1 MRGVNRPPR
10 TFVVD
15 AAADP
20 ADDVVAEVAAVLD
33 AGGVVIVP
41 TDTVYG
47 VAARLD
53 RPAGI
58 DRLFALKQR
67 DRTKAVAV
75 LAADRDGAAALL
87 DLSALEPAAADT
99 MGRLM
104 ADAWPGALTLVGPR
118 AARFR
123 AVDLG
128 GDPTTIG
135 VRVPDSAVVRAV
147 AARTG
152 PLATTSGN
160 RSGEPTPTDAGAAT
174 AGLAG
179 PVDLVVDAGPCE
191 GEPSTVLDLDAWPP
205 RVLRRGAYPVPE
217 VVTADG

>member
-1 MRGVNRPPR
+1 MPR
-10 TFVVD
+10 TIVVD

-20 ADDVVAEVAAVLD
+20 APDVVDDVAGVLD

-53 RPAGI
+53 RPGAI
-58 DRLFALKQR
+58 DRLFALKRR

-75 LAADRDGAAALL
+75 LAADAAQATGLL
-87 DLSALEPAAADT
+87 DLSMLSADAAST
-99 MGRLM
+99 MQRLT

-118 AARFR
+118 SARFHH
-123 AVDLG
+123 VDLG
-128 GDPTTIG
+128 GDATTIG

-160 RSGEPTPTDAGAAT
+160 RSGDPTPADARAAT
-174 AGLAG
+174 ASLDGD
-179 PVDLVVDAGPCE
+179 VDLVVDAGPCTDA
-191 GEPSTVLDLDAWPP
+191 PSTVLDLGTWPP
-205 RVLRRGAYPVPE
+205 RVLRQGAYRLGE
-217 VVTADG
+217 VVGARG